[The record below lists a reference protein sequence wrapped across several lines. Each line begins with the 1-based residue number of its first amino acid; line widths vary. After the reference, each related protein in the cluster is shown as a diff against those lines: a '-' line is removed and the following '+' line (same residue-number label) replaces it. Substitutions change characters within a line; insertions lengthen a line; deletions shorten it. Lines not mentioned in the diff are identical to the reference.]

1 MLKIFGLLAIMTGA
15 LIATA
20 EEAQVRVKS
29 GTYVPFFRDEG
40 EKDQQIEPL
49 LIDLYPVTNGDYL
62 NFVKKNPEWRK
73 SKVKGL
79 FAGQGYLE
87 HWPADLEVHAAIRRR
102 PVTNVSWF
110 AARKYCESLGMRL
123 LNTAEWE
130 YASDAQAAEN
140 LNLIL
145 EWYAKPGDLLDV
157 KTSKVNSF
165 GIKGMHGLVWEWVE
179 DFSSAIVAGDSRSTN
194 ETSKSMFCG
203 SGSLKA
209 KDPAQY
215 ATFMRFAFRSSL
227 KANSTGR
234 NLGFRCAR
242 SAQKGE

>member
-1 MLKIFGLLAIMTGA
+1 MIKRLGLLTILMGT

-20 EEAQVRVKS
+20 EEVRVPS
-29 GTYVPFFRDEG
+29 GEYVPFFRDEG
-40 EKDQQIEPL
+40 ERDRQIDSL
-49 LIDLYPVTNGDYL
+49 LIDLYPVTNADYL
-62 NFVKKNPEWRK
+62 EFVRSHSEWRK
-73 SKVKGL
+73 SKVKEI
-79 FAGQGYLE
+79 FAGKGYLE
-87 HWPADLEVHAAIRRR
+87 HWPSDLNIPASIRKQ

-110 AARKYCESLGMRL
+110 AARKYCENRGMRL
-123 LNTAEWE
+123 LSTAEWE
-130 YASDAQAAEN
+130 YVSNAQAPEN
-140 LNLIL
+140 LDLIL
-145 EWYAKPGDLLDV
+145 EWYSKSGKLLNVSQAKA
-157 KTSKVNSF
+157 NSF
-165 GIKGMHGLVWEWVE
+165 GIRGMHGLIWEWVD

-227 KANSTGR
+227 KANSNGR

-242 SAQKGE
+242 STGKGE